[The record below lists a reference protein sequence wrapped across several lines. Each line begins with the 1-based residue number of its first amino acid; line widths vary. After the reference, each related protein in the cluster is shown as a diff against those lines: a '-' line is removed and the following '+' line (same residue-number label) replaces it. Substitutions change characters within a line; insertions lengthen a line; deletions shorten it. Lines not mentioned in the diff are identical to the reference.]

1 MKNVLVIHFGLAL
14 LDALQLLIFPGM
26 HDLCHRLLLRPQT
39 LKLLHSQLKEILG
52 VSTEAKGDASEFSIV
67 PIFSDIEQFE
77 ILSIL
82 DEPDVVRLLS
92 GLAGAVDGVDSNV
105 FTIIGLAGVDHH
117 NHMHVVFYA
126 DVSQTRHQRV
136 LQLELLEP
144 VSLLRKEEL
153 QCVDHHHVHAM
164 LLDGIHN
171 GGKDLVDGVRTIEVH
186 EV

>member
-1 MKNVLVIHFGLAL
+1 
-14 LDALQLLIFPGM
+14 M

-82 DEPDVVRLLS
+82 DEPDVVCLLS
-92 GLAGAVDGVDSNV
+92 GLAGAVDGVDSDV
-105 FTIIGLAGVDHH
+105 FAIVGLAGVDHH
-117 NHMHVVFYA
+117 NHMHAVSYA
-126 DVSQTRHQRV
+126 DVPQPRHQRV

-144 VSLLRKEEL
+144 VSLLREEEL
-153 QCVDHHHVHAM
+153 QSVDHHHVHAV
-164 LLDGIHN
+164 LLDGIHY
-171 GGKDLVDGVRTIEVH
+171 GGKDFLDGVRTIEVH
-186 EV
+186 EM